1 MRKVFKTIILILVLT
16 LSIGVCSYA
25 DSAGGSGTDG
35 GSGTGTG
42 TQTVK
47 NGPSFRKSGFIFY
60 VCDENHNIIAEPS
73 ARVTYDVYPDSSYL
87 KNLKLRFSNKRV
99 QKFDGSMQALSTWW
113 EKPPFSENSSGS
125 GSYIKNWMLSKTNG
139 EYNSLLFIKEIW
151 GETTAQAFVDNDY
164 YLVVEPFMF
173 CSLYKGNK
181 YITDVVATG
190 LGWVEMRQKL
200 GCTQDGLETRYS
212 LGVLANCM
220 ALDIPILGMPAPSN
234 LVGKH
239 SYNEITSLGYNCVVV
254 WSSEIKEE
262 PTPPTPS
269 VSTQNADSI
278 KAKELNYIYQ
288 NFSGSRSG
296 SKAGFTVEKIDMNEY
311 RAHATSHNSYID
323 DYNVVE
329 NKSGDLWSF
338 KGNNVLMYRPATGL
352 WKESGVAKNFGK
364 NDITYPQYSYNIS
377 RQLWNDDLV
386 LCNFKKAKINGGL
399 SEETIRDYAKTQL
412 GIESDNTGKVTEVSA
427 GLGVENTYGVSKT
440 DSYSFKAKTKEYW
453 EEYEVVGSHIE
464 NEGTPYEQEVDDYDY
479 VDYSADIESGDISYS
494 VNHYLDKYKVK
505 PTDVIQNK
513 MIQTIA
519 YRHNIISSKAFNK
532 ASLILQGN
540 AQLKVYPEVKMTMY
554 YLDNN
559 TTYYDNAKTLEL
571 FVMGEQ
577 ARKCNPTVICHYSAA
592 FTSGMNLIGK
602 TLLDSP
608 MTGTN
613 AFEWEKK
620 WADDGNFQDHYGVCA
635 QGSGFELAT
644 ENHPCVKLTTIS
656 LDVLENV
663 NGQAVRAA
671 WGNTYN
677 PKNVHDAYA
686 EAMKNSLDFSVEMKR
701 FSNNTTQFGD
711 TDNMSFDISDTKQT
725 YLGTDQLALIYENG
739 AIKNRNEVVS
749 FIASK
754 CGVSSEEAEQ
764 ILTNSGLEQQ
774 LDDMFVSNTDTDNNS
789 SGKWYDENS
798 ITLCLTSH
806 QTNLVYG
813 QIMLSDK
820 NDFGSSTSQDEYD
833 VTKNGTSGVQAR
845 FYFSL
850 FFNSDVLSFEGF
862 DFDVSSLKYLI
873 DQSEIKGTRFLIS
886 NATTNDWL
894 Y

>member
-16 LSIGVCSYA
+16 LSFGVCSYA
-25 DSAGGSGTDG
+25 DNAGGSGTGNEEGG
-35 GSGTGTG
+35 GSGS
-42 TQTVK
+42 QTVQ
-47 NGPSFRKSGFIFY
+47 NGVSYRKSGFTFSI
-60 VCDENHNIIAEPS
+60 VDNNGNIVAEPS
-73 ARVTYDVYPDSSYL
+73 ARVTFDKFPDSSHKYFIYT
-87 KNLKLRFSNKRV
+87 RYGNKRV
-99 QKFDGSMQALSTWW
+99 TKLDGSMQALSTWW
-113 EKPPFSENSSGS
+113 GKPAFNENGSGN

-164 YLVVEPFMF
+164 YLIVEPFIF
-173 CSLYKGNK
+173 GGLHRGNK
-181 YITDVVATG
+181 YLGNVIG
-190 LGWVEMRQKL
+190 SSIGWVEVRKMF
-200 GCTQDGLETRYS
+200 GCTQDGLETRYTLNNLPNS
-212 LGVLANCM
+212 M
-220 ALDIPILGMPAPSN
+220 AYDIPVLNTPAPIS
-234 LVGKH
+234 LSGKQT
-239 SYNEITSLGYNCVVV
+239 YNDIKQMGYGVIAI

-288 NFSGSRSG
+288 NFSGSRSD

-311 RAHATSHNSYID
+311 RAHASDHNSYID
-323 DYNVVE
+323 DYSVVE

-338 KGNNVLMYRPATGL
+338 KGDNVLMYRPATGL

-364 NDITYPQYSYNIS
+364 NEITYPQYSYNIS

-399 SEETIRDYAKTQL
+399 SEEAIRDYAKSQL

-464 NEGTPYEQEVDDYDY
+464 NEGTIYEQEIEDYDY

-519 YRHNIISSKAFNK
+519 YRHNIIGSKAFNK

-571 FVMGEQ
+571 YVMGEQ
-577 ARKCNPTVICHYSAA
+577 ARKSNPTVICHYSAG

-677 PKNVHDAYA
+677 PKKVHDAYV

-764 ILTNSGLEQQ
+764 ILSNSGLEQQ
-774 LDDMFVSNTDTDNNS
+774 LDDMFVSNTDADNKS
-789 SGKWYDENS
+789 SNKWYDENS

-820 NDFGSSTSQDEYD
+820 NDFGTSTSQDEYD

-850 FFNSDVLSFEGF
+850 FFNSDVLSFEGYN
-862 DFDVSSLKYLI
+862 FDVSSLKFLI